1 MAFTLLINPGS
12 SSKKYSLVSAGRV
25 ISSDRFERVGATFEV
40 CTEQD
45 GQQQK
50 CEGVSGED
58 FSTSLRQVLDRYL
71 RTNVIENLQDI
82 TTVGVRLVAPG
93 TYFQSHRVIDD
104 VFIHKLREREPA
116 APLHIPHTLSEIEVV
131 RAELPHATFV
141 AVSDSAF
148 HASMPTQARDY
159 SIESSDTESFDIHR
173 FGYHGL
179 SVASVVRRFRE
190 LRGELPARVI
200 VCHIGSG
207 VSMTAV
213 KNGVSIDTTM
223 GFGPDSGLVMGTR
236 AGDLDAGA
244 LLELM
249 RVKNI
254 RSFDT
259 LSYIQTRGGLRGL
272 SGEADFRFIL
282 ERAATEDEKA
292 VAALTHFTHNFH
304 KELGALQMVL
314 GGVDAIILTATA
326 AERSASLRQILFASL
341 AWFGINFDSVKNE
354 SLLSQDSMITTND
367 SPIAVMVIR
376 TREIEEMYRVT
387 TSFVA

>member
-1 MAFTLLINPGS
+1 MS
-12 SSKKYSLVSAGRV
+12 SH
-25 ISSDRFERVGATFEV
+25 RFERTGHSYEV

-50 CEGVSGED
+50 CEGVTGEE
-58 FSTSLRQVLDRYL
+58 FLSSLHQVLDRYL
-71 RTNVIENLQDI
+71 QTRLLTNLQEI

-93 TYFQSHRVIDD
+93 TFFQSHRIIDD

-116 APLHIPHTLSEIEVV
+116 APLHIPHTITEIEIA
-131 RAELPHATFV
+131 RRELPHARCI

-148 HASMPTQARDY
+148 HHTLPSEARNY
-159 SIESSDTESFDIHR
+159 SIEVQDTEQFDIHR

-179 SVASVVRRFRE
+179 SVASVLRRYRE
-190 LRGELPARVI
+190 LRGELPARVV
-200 VCHIGSG
+200 VCHVGSG

-213 KNGVSIDTTM
+213 KDGVSIDTTM

-259 LSYIQTRGGLRGL
+259 LAYIQSRGGLRGL

-282 ERAATEDEKA
+282 ERVAQQDASATQ
-292 VAALTHFTHNFH
+292 ALRHFVYQFH
-304 KELGALQMVL
+304 KKLGSLQMAL
-314 GGVDAIILTATA
+314 GGIDALILTATA
-326 AERSASLRQILFASL
+326 AERSTSLRHSL
-341 AWFGINFDSVKNE
+341 LSTLSWFGVHLDAVRNE
-354 SLLSQDSMITTND
+354 SLISHDGIITHDT
-367 SPIAVMVIR
+367 SPITVMVVR
-376 TREIEEMYRVT
+376 TKETEEMYRVT
-387 TSFVA
+387 ASFLPPHPGEI

>member
-1 MAFTLLINPGS
+1 
-12 SSKKYSLVSAGRV
+12 
-25 ISSDRFERVGATFEV
+25 V

-50 CEGVSGED
+50 CAGVSGED
-58 FSTSLRQVLDRYL
+58 FSRSLRQVLDRYL
-71 RTNVIENLQDI
+71 RTNVISNLHDI
-82 TTVGVRLVAPG
+82 TAVGIRLVAPG
-93 TYFQSHRVIDD
+93 TFFQSHRIIDE
-104 VFIHKLREREPA
+104 VFIHKLREREGA
-116 APLHIPHTLSEIEVV
+116 APLHIPHTLAEIAVV
-131 RAELPHATFV
+131 GAELPHAQFV

-148 HASMPTQARDY
+148 HRTLPSAARNY
-159 SIESSDTESFDIHR
+159 SIEVEDTLKFDIHR

-179 SVASVVRRFRE
+179 SVASVVRRFNE
-190 LRGELPARVI
+190 LRGELPSRVI

-213 KNGVSIDTTM
+213 KDGVSIDTTM
-223 GFGPDSGLVMGTR
+223 GFGPDSGLIMGTR

-272 SGEADFRFIL
+272 SGEADFRFVL
-282 ERAATEDEKA
+282 ERAAQKDTAA
-292 VAALTHFTHNFH
+292 VAALEHFTYRFQ

-326 AERSASLRQILFASL
+326 AERSASLRQHVLSSL
-341 AWFGINFDSVKNE
+341 GWFGVDVDTAKNDALI
-354 SLLSQDSMITTND
+354 SHDGIIS
-367 SPIAVMVIR
+367 SPSSPVLVMVVR
-376 TREIEEMYRVT
+376 TQEIEEMARVVK
-387 TSFVA
+387 FVAETPQ